1 MEQKI
6 QIMQRQSQ
14 LLSQKQLQSLQ
25 ILAMDNLELETF
37 LQTEYLENPM
47 MEHSGADPGGR
58 SGNGPIQPADEDRKW
73 NQRTAEEKDLRSY
86 LKSQL
91 QLAS

>member
-37 LQTEYLENPM
+37 LQEEYLENPM
-47 MEHSGADPGGR
+47 MEH
-58 SGNGPIQPADEDRKW
+58 
-73 NQRTAEEKDLRSY
+73 
-86 LKSQL
+86 
-91 QLAS
+91 